1 MTSTT
6 PRGRPPPWTA
16 LAPRRCWPVPRRT
29 SRTSTPRNGASR
41 RGPTAAAR
49 CAGGRSRAP
58 ASRSGRR
65 RGPAWTTPPDR
76 RLPVMTAATAS
87 SPDGTIVVVGSVN
100 VDLLAQVQR
109 HPRPGETL
117 HGTGGQMLP
126 GGKGANQA
134 VAAARLGARVAMVGA
149 VGSDVQAE
157 AALSALRE
165 AGVDLGHV
173 AEIEGPTGLAI
184 VTVAEDGENSIVVIA
199 GANDAMDAGRVRAA
213 AEVISAARIVVCQ
226 GEIPRDGIEALPALV
241 TGRFLHN
248 PAPVMELDPAVL
260 RASDPLVVNQ
270 HEAGLVLA
278 QLAPDAETPSQPAQI
293 ATALREAG
301 IASVVLTLGAE
312 GSLVV
317 DAEGQHRIPAAPV
330 TAVDT
335 TGAGDAFIGALAV
348 GLARGES
355 LPLAA
360 RFASRVGAFAAT
372 GHGAQPSYPGT
383 EDPLPVLS
391 GEGA

>member
-1 MTSTT
+1 
-6 PRGRPPPWTA
+6 
-16 LAPRRCWPVPRRT
+16 
-29 SRTSTPRNGASR
+29 
-41 RGPTAAAR
+41 
-49 CAGGRSRAP
+49 
-58 ASRSGRR
+58 
-65 RGPAWTTPPDR
+65 
-76 RLPVMTAATAS
+76 MTAATAS
-87 SPDGTIVVVGSVN
+87 SPDDTIVVVGSVN

-199 GANDAMDAGRVRAA
+199 GANDAMGAGRVRAA
-213 AEVISAARIVVCQ
+213 AEAISAARIVVCQ

-278 QLAPDAETPSQPAQI
+278 QLAPDQEAPEDPEAVV
-293 ATALREAG
+293 AALRAAG
-301 IASVVLTLGAE
+301 IPSAVLTLGAD
-312 GSLVV
+312 GSLVADQAGV
-317 DAEGQHRIPAAPV
+317 RRIPPAPV
-330 TAVDT
+330 EAVDT
-335 TGAGDAFIGALAV
+335 TGSGDAFIGALAL
-348 GLARGES
+348 GLARGDD
-355 LPLAA
+355 LATAA
-360 RFASRVGAFAAT
+360 RLASRVGAFAAT
-372 GHGAQPSYPGT
+372 GEGAQPSYPT
-383 EDPLPVLS
+383 AADALPPLQ
-391 GEGA
+391 EA

>member
-1 MTSTT
+1 
-6 PRGRPPPWTA
+6 
-16 LAPRRCWPVPRRT
+16 
-29 SRTSTPRNGASR
+29 
-41 RGPTAAAR
+41 
-49 CAGGRSRAP
+49 
-58 ASRSGRR
+58 
-65 RGPAWTTPPDR
+65 
-76 RLPVMTAATAS
+76 MTAATAS

-149 VGSDVQAE
+149 IGTDVQAE

-165 AGVDLGHV
+165 AGVDLSHV

-199 GANDAMDAGRVRAA
+199 GANDAMGAGRVRAA

-278 QLAPDAETPSQPAQI
+278 QLVPGQEAPEDPEAVVA
-293 ATALREAG
+293 ALRAAG
-301 IASVVLTLGAE
+301 IPSAVLTLGAD
-312 GSLVV
+312 GSLVADQAGV
-317 DAEGQHRIPAAPV
+317 RRIPPAPV
-330 TAVDT
+330 EAVDT
-335 TGAGDAFIGALAV
+335 TGSGDAFIGALAL
-348 GLARGES
+348 GLARGDD
-355 LPLAA
+355 LATAA
-360 RFASRVGAFAAT
+360 RLASRVGAFAAT
-372 GHGAQPSYPGT
+372 GEGAQPSYPT
-383 EDPLPVLS
+383 AADELPPLQ
-391 GEGA
+391 EA

>member
-1 MTSTT
+1 
-6 PRGRPPPWTA
+6 
-16 LAPRRCWPVPRRT
+16 
-29 SRTSTPRNGASR
+29 
-41 RGPTAAAR
+41 
-49 CAGGRSRAP
+49 
-58 ASRSGRR
+58 
-65 RGPAWTTPPDR
+65 
-76 RLPVMTAATAS
+76 MTAATAS

-100 VDLLAQVQR
+100 VDLLAQVRR

-117 HGTGGQMLP
+117 HGTGGRMLP

-199 GANDAMDAGRVRAA
+199 GANDAMGADRVRAA

-278 QLAPDAETPSQPAQI
+278 QLAPGQEAPEDPEAVVA
-293 ATALREAG
+293 ALLAAG
-301 IASVVLTLGAE
+301 IPSAVLTLGAD
-312 GSLVV
+312 GSLVADQAGV
-317 DAEGQHRIPAAPV
+317 RRIPPAPV
-330 TAVDT
+330 EAVDT
-335 TGAGDAFIGALAV
+335 TGSGDAFIGALAL
-348 GLARGES
+348 GLARGDDLS
-355 LPLAA
+355 TAA
-360 RFASRVGAFAAT
+360 RLASRVGAFAAT
-372 GHGAQPSYPGT
+372 GEGAQPSYPT
-383 EDPLPVLS
+383 AADELPALQ
-391 GEGA
+391 

>member
-1 MTSTT
+1 
-6 PRGRPPPWTA
+6 
-16 LAPRRCWPVPRRT
+16 
-29 SRTSTPRNGASR
+29 
-41 RGPTAAAR
+41 
-49 CAGGRSRAP
+49 
-58 ASRSGRR
+58 
-65 RGPAWTTPPDR
+65 
-76 RLPVMTAATAS
+76 MTAATAS

-199 GANDAMDAGRVRAA
+199 GANDAMGAGRVRAA

-241 TGRFLHN
+241 RGRFLHN

-278 QLAPDAETPSQPAQI
+278 QLAPDQEAPEDPEAVV
-293 ATALREAG
+293 AALRAAG
-301 IASVVLTLGAE
+301 IPSAVLTLGAD
-312 GSLVV
+312 GSLVADQGGV
-317 DAEGQHRIPAAPV
+317 RRVPPAPV
-330 TAVDT
+330 EAVDT
-335 TGAGDAFIGALAV
+335 TGSGDAFIGALAL
-348 GLARGES
+348 GLARGDD
-355 LPLAA
+355 LATAA
-360 RFASRVGAFAAT
+360 RLASRVGAFAAT
-372 GHGAQPSYPGT
+372 GEGAQPSYPT
-383 EDPLPVLS
+383 AADELPALQ
-391 GEGA
+391 

>member
-1 MTSTT
+1 
-6 PRGRPPPWTA
+6 
-16 LAPRRCWPVPRRT
+16 
-29 SRTSTPRNGASR
+29 
-41 RGPTAAAR
+41 
-49 CAGGRSRAP
+49 
-58 ASRSGRR
+58 
-65 RGPAWTTPPDR
+65 
-76 RLPVMTAATAS
+76 MTAATAS

-199 GANDAMDAGRVRAA
+199 GANDAMDAARIRAA

-278 QLAPDAETPSQPAQI
+278 QLAPGQEAPEDPEAVVA
-293 ATALREAG
+293 ALRAAG
-301 IASVVLTLGAE
+301 IPSAVLTLGAD
-312 GSLVV
+312 GSLVADQAGV
-317 DAEGQHRIPAAPV
+317 RRIPPAPV
-330 TAVDT
+330 EAVDT
-335 TGAGDAFIGALAV
+335 TGSGDAFIGALAL
-348 GLARGES
+348 GLARGDD
-355 LPLAA
+355 LATAA
-360 RFASRVGAFAAT
+360 RLASRVGAFAAT
-372 GHGAQPSYPGT
+372 GEGAQPSYPT
-383 EDPLPVLS
+383 AADELPALQ
-391 GEGA
+391 

>member
-1 MTSTT
+1 
-6 PRGRPPPWTA
+6 
-16 LAPRRCWPVPRRT
+16 
-29 SRTSTPRNGASR
+29 
-41 RGPTAAAR
+41 
-49 CAGGRSRAP
+49 
-58 ASRSGRR
+58 
-65 RGPAWTTPPDR
+65 
-76 RLPVMTAATAS
+76 MTAATAS

-278 QLAPDAETPSQPAQI
+278 QLAPGQEAPEDPEAVVA
-293 ATALREAG
+293 ALRAAG
-301 IASVVLTLGAE
+301 IPSAVLTLGAD
-312 GSLVV
+312 GSLVADQAGV
-317 DAEGQHRIPAAPV
+317 RRVPPAPV
-330 TAVDT
+330 EAVDT
-335 TGAGDAFIGALAV
+335 TGSGDAFIGALAL
-348 GLARGES
+348 GLARGDD
-355 LPLAA
+355 LATAA
-360 RFASRVGAFAAT
+360 RLASRVGAFAAT
-372 GHGAQPSYPGT
+372 GEGAQPSYP
-383 EDPLPVLS
+383 DASSSLPELS
-391 GEGA
+391 QA

>member
-1 MTSTT
+1 
-6 PRGRPPPWTA
+6 
-16 LAPRRCWPVPRRT
+16 
-29 SRTSTPRNGASR
+29 
-41 RGPTAAAR
+41 
-49 CAGGRSRAP
+49 
-58 ASRSGRR
+58 
-65 RGPAWTTPPDR
+65 
-76 RLPVMTAATAS
+76 MTAATAS

-157 AALSALRE
+157 VALSALRE

-199 GANDAMDAGRVRAA
+199 GANDAMDAARVRAA

-241 TGRFLHN
+241 AGRFLHN

-278 QLAPDAETPSQPAQI
+278 QLAPGQEAPEDPEAVVA
-293 ATALREAG
+293 ALRAAG
-301 IASVVLTLGAE
+301 IPSAVLTLGAG
-312 GSLVV
+312 GSLVADQGGV
-317 DAEGQHRIPAAPV
+317 RRIPPAPV
-330 TAVDT
+330 EAVDT
-335 TGAGDAFIGALAV
+335 TGSGDAFIGALAL
-348 GLARGES
+348 GLARGDD
-355 LPLAA
+355 LATAA
-360 RFASRVGAFAAT
+360 RLASRVGAFAAT
-372 GHGAQPSYPGT
+372 GAGAQPSYPT
-383 EDPLPVLS
+383 TADELPPLH
-391 GEGA
+391 EA

>member
-1 MTSTT
+1 
-6 PRGRPPPWTA
+6 
-16 LAPRRCWPVPRRT
+16 
-29 SRTSTPRNGASR
+29 
-41 RGPTAAAR
+41 
-49 CAGGRSRAP
+49 
-58 ASRSGRR
+58 
-65 RGPAWTTPPDR
+65 
-76 RLPVMTAATAS
+76 MTAATAS

-100 VDLLAQVQR
+100 VDLLAQVRR

-117 HGTGGQMLP
+117 HGTGGRMLP

-157 AALSALRE
+157 AALAALRE

-199 GANDAMDAGRVRAA
+199 GANDAMGAGRVRAA

-278 QLAPDAETPSQPAQI
+278 QLAPDQEAPEDPEAVV
-293 ATALREAG
+293 AALRAAG
-301 IASVVLTLGAE
+301 IPSAVLTLGAE
-312 GSLVV
+312 GSLVADQAGV
-317 DAEGQHRIPAAPV
+317 RRIPPAPV
-330 TAVDT
+330 ETVDT
-335 TGAGDAFIGALAV
+335 TGSGDAFIGALAL
-348 GLARGES
+348 GLARGDD
-355 LPLAA
+355 LATAA
-360 RFASRVGAFAAT
+360 RLASRVGAFAAT
-372 GHGAQPSYPGT
+372 DEGAQPSYPT
-383 EDPLPVLS
+383 AADALPPLQ
-391 GEGA
+391 EA

>member
-1 MTSTT
+1 
-6 PRGRPPPWTA
+6 
-16 LAPRRCWPVPRRT
+16 
-29 SRTSTPRNGASR
+29 
-41 RGPTAAAR
+41 
-49 CAGGRSRAP
+49 
-58 ASRSGRR
+58 
-65 RGPAWTTPPDR
+65 
-76 RLPVMTAATAS
+76 MTAATAS

-157 AALSALRE
+157 AALSVLRE

-278 QLAPDAETPSQPAQI
+278 QLAPGQEAPEDPEAVVA
-293 ATALREAG
+293 ALRAAG
-301 IASVVLTLGAE
+301 IPSAVLTLGAD
-312 GSLVV
+312 GSLVADQAGV
-317 DAEGQHRIPAAPV
+317 RRIPPAPV
-330 TAVDT
+330 EAVDT
-335 TGAGDAFIGALAV
+335 TGSGDAFIGALAL
-348 GLARGES
+348 GLARGDD
-355 LPLAA
+355 LATAA
-360 RFASRVGAFAAT
+360 RLASRVGAFAAT
-372 GHGAQPSYPGT
+372 GEGAQPSYPT
-383 EDPLPVLS
+383 AADELPALQ
-391 GEGA
+391 

>member
-1 MTSTT
+1 
-6 PRGRPPPWTA
+6 
-16 LAPRRCWPVPRRT
+16 
-29 SRTSTPRNGASR
+29 
-41 RGPTAAAR
+41 
-49 CAGGRSRAP
+49 
-58 ASRSGRR
+58 
-65 RGPAWTTPPDR
+65 
-76 RLPVMTAATAS
+76 MTAATAS

-173 AEIEGPTGLAI
+173 AVCGGPRGRAS
-184 VTVAEDGENSIVVIA
+184 VPGAEDGENSIVVSA

-278 QLAPDAETPSQPAQI
+278 QLAPGQEAPEDPEAVVA
-293 ATALREAG
+293 ALRAAG
-301 IASVVLTLGAE
+301 IPSAVLTLGAD
-312 GSLVV
+312 GSLVADQAGV
-317 DAEGQHRIPAAPV
+317 RRIPPAPV
-330 TAVDT
+330 AAVDT
-335 TGAGDAFIGALAV
+335 TGSGDAFIGALAL
-348 GLARGES
+348 GLARGDD
-355 LPLAA
+355 LTTAA
-360 RFASRVGAFAAT
+360 RLASRVGAFAAT
-372 GHGAQPSYPGT
+372 GEGAQPSYPGT
-383 EDPLPVLS
+383 TSTLPPLTES
-391 GEGA
+391 

>member
-1 MTSTT
+1 
-6 PRGRPPPWTA
+6 
-16 LAPRRCWPVPRRT
+16 
-29 SRTSTPRNGASR
+29 
-41 RGPTAAAR
+41 
-49 CAGGRSRAP
+49 
-58 ASRSGRR
+58 
-65 RGPAWTTPPDR
+65 
-76 RLPVMTAATAS
+76 MTAATAS

-278 QLAPDAETPSQPAQI
+278 QLAPGQEAPEDPEAVVA
-293 ATALREAG
+293 ALRAAG
-301 IASVVLTLGAE
+301 IPSAVLTLGAD
-312 GSLVV
+312 GSLVADQAGV
-317 DAEGQHRIPAAPV
+317 RRIPPAPV
-330 TAVDT
+330 EAVDT
-335 TGAGDAFIGALAV
+335 TGSGDAFIGALAL
-348 GLARGES
+348 GLARGDD
-355 LPLAA
+355 LATAA
-360 RFASRVGAFAAT
+360 RLASRVGAFAAT
-372 GHGAQPSYPGT
+372 GEGAQPSYPT
-383 EDPLPVLS
+383 AADELPALQ
-391 GEGA
+391 

>member
-1 MTSTT
+1 
-6 PRGRPPPWTA
+6 
-16 LAPRRCWPVPRRT
+16 
-29 SRTSTPRNGASR
+29 
-41 RGPTAAAR
+41 
-49 CAGGRSRAP
+49 
-58 ASRSGRR
+58 
-65 RGPAWTTPPDR
+65 
-76 RLPVMTAATAS
+76 MTAATAS

-100 VDLLAQVQR
+100 VDLLAQVRR

-278 QLAPDAETPSQPAQI
+278 QLAPDEDAPEDPEQI
-293 ATALREAG
+293 LRALLAAG
-301 IASVVLTLGAE
+301 IPSAVLTLGAD
-312 GSLVV
+312 GSLVADQAGV
-317 DAEGQHRIPAAPV
+317 RRIPPAPV
-330 TAVDT
+330 EAVDT
-335 TGAGDAFIGALAV
+335 TGSGDAFIGALAL
-348 GLARGES
+348 GLARGDD
-355 LPLAA
+355 LATAA
-360 RFASRVGAFAAT
+360 RLASRVGAFAAT
-372 GHGAQPSYPGT
+372 GEGAQPSYPT
-383 EDPLPVLS
+383 AADELPALQ
-391 GEGA
+391 

>member
-1 MTSTT
+1 
-6 PRGRPPPWTA
+6 
-16 LAPRRCWPVPRRT
+16 
-29 SRTSTPRNGASR
+29 
-41 RGPTAAAR
+41 
-49 CAGGRSRAP
+49 
-58 ASRSGRR
+58 
-65 RGPAWTTPPDR
+65 
-76 RLPVMTAATAS
+76 MTAATAS

-100 VDLLAQVQR
+100 VDLLAQVRR

-117 HGTGGQMLP
+117 HGTGGRMLP

-157 AALSALRE
+157 ATLSALRE

-199 GANDAMDAGRVRAA
+199 GANDAMGAGRVRAA

-278 QLAPDAETPSQPAQI
+278 QLAPGQEAPEDPEAVVA
-293 ATALREAG
+293 ALRAAG
-301 IASVVLTLGAE
+301 IPSAVLTLGAD
-312 GSLVV
+312 GSLVADQAGV
-317 DAEGQHRIPAAPV
+317 RRIPPAPV
-330 TAVDT
+330 EAVDT
-335 TGAGDAFIGALAV
+335 TGSGDAFIGALAL
-348 GLARGES
+348 GLARGDD
-355 LPLAA
+355 LATAA
-360 RFASRVGAFAAT
+360 RLASRVGAFAAT
-372 GHGAQPSYPGT
+372 GEGAQPSYPT
-383 EDPLPVLS
+383 AADELPALQ
-391 GEGA
+391 

>member
-1 MTSTT
+1 
-6 PRGRPPPWTA
+6 
-16 LAPRRCWPVPRRT
+16 
-29 SRTSTPRNGASR
+29 
-41 RGPTAAAR
+41 
-49 CAGGRSRAP
+49 
-58 ASRSGRR
+58 
-65 RGPAWTTPPDR
+65 
-76 RLPVMTAATAS
+76 MTAATAS

-199 GANDAMDAGRVRAA
+199 GANDAMGADRVRAA

-278 QLAPDAETPSQPAQI
+278 QLAPGQEAPEDPEAVVA
-293 ATALREAG
+293 ALRAAG
-301 IASVVLTLGAE
+301 IPSAVLTLGAD
-312 GSLVV
+312 GSLVADQAGV
-317 DAEGQHRIPAAPV
+317 RRIPPAPV
-330 TAVDT
+330 EAVDT
-335 TGAGDAFIGALAV
+335 TGSGDAFIGALAL
-348 GLARGES
+348 GLARGDD
-355 LPLAA
+355 LATAA
-360 RFASRVGAFAAT
+360 RLASRVGAFAAT
-372 GHGAQPSYPGT
+372 GEGAQPSYPT
-383 EDPLPVLS
+383 AADELPALQ
-391 GEGA
+391 EA

>member
-1 MTSTT
+1 
-6 PRGRPPPWTA
+6 
-16 LAPRRCWPVPRRT
+16 
-29 SRTSTPRNGASR
+29 
-41 RGPTAAAR
+41 
-49 CAGGRSRAP
+49 
-58 ASRSGRR
+58 
-65 RGPAWTTPPDR
+65 
-76 RLPVMTAATAS
+76 MTAATAS
-87 SPDGTIVVVGSVN
+87 SPDGTIVVVGAVN
-100 VDLLAQVQR
+100 VDLLAQVRR

-213 AEVISAARIVVCQ
+213 AEAISAARIVVCQ

-278 QLAPDAETPSQPAQI
+278 QLAPDQEAPEDPEAVV
-293 ATALREAG
+293 AALRAAG
-301 IASVVLTLGAE
+301 IPSAVLTLGAD
-312 GSLVV
+312 GSLVADQAGV
-317 DAEGQHRIPAAPV
+317 RRIPPAPV
-330 TAVDT
+330 EAVDT
-335 TGAGDAFIGALAV
+335 TGSGDAFIGALAL
-348 GLARGES
+348 GLARGDD
-355 LPLAA
+355 LATAA
-360 RFASRVGAFAAT
+360 RLASRVGAFAAT
-372 GHGAQPSYPGT
+372 GEGAQPSYPT
-383 EDPLPVLS
+383 AADELPALQ
-391 GEGA
+391 

>member
-1 MTSTT
+1 
-6 PRGRPPPWTA
+6 
-16 LAPRRCWPVPRRT
+16 
-29 SRTSTPRNGASR
+29 
-41 RGPTAAAR
+41 
-49 CAGGRSRAP
+49 
-58 ASRSGRR
+58 
-65 RGPAWTTPPDR
+65 
-76 RLPVMTAATAS
+76 MTAATAS
-87 SPDGTIVVVGSVN
+87 SPDGAIVVVGSVN

-278 QLAPDAETPSQPAQI
+278 QLAPDQEAPEDPEAVV
-293 ATALREAG
+293 AALRAAG
-301 IASVVLTLGAE
+301 IPSAVLTLGAD
-312 GSLVV
+312 GSLVADQGGV
-317 DAEGQHRIPAAPV
+317 CRVPPAPV
-330 TAVDT
+330 EAVDT
-335 TGAGDAFIGALAV
+335 TGSGDAFIGALAL
-348 GLARGES
+348 GLARGDD
-355 LPLAA
+355 LATAA
-360 RFASRVGAFAAT
+360 RLASRVGAFAAT
-372 GHGAQPSYPGT
+372 GEGAQPSYPT
-383 EDPLPVLS
+383 AADELPALQ
-391 GEGA
+391 

>member
-1 MTSTT
+1 
-6 PRGRPPPWTA
+6 
-16 LAPRRCWPVPRRT
+16 
-29 SRTSTPRNGASR
+29 
-41 RGPTAAAR
+41 
-49 CAGGRSRAP
+49 
-58 ASRSGRR
+58 
-65 RGPAWTTPPDR
+65 
-76 RLPVMTAATAS
+76 MTAATAS

-100 VDLLAQVQR
+100 VDLLAQVRR

-278 QLAPDAETPSQPAQI
+278 QLAPDQEAPEDPEAVV
-293 ATALREAG
+293 AALRAAG
-301 IASVVLTLGAE
+301 IPSAVLTLGAD
-312 GSLVV
+312 GSLVADQAGV
-317 DAEGQHRIPAAPV
+317 RRIPPAPV
-330 TAVDT
+330 EAVDT
-335 TGAGDAFIGALAV
+335 TGSGDAFIGALAL
-348 GLARGES
+348 GLARGDD
-355 LPLAA
+355 LATAA
-360 RFASRVGAFAAT
+360 RLASRVGAFAAT
-372 GHGAQPSYPGT
+372 GEGAQPSYPT
-383 EDPLPVLS
+383 AADELPALQ
-391 GEGA
+391 

>member
-1 MTSTT
+1 
-6 PRGRPPPWTA
+6 
-16 LAPRRCWPVPRRT
+16 
-29 SRTSTPRNGASR
+29 
-41 RGPTAAAR
+41 
-49 CAGGRSRAP
+49 
-58 ASRSGRR
+58 
-65 RGPAWTTPPDR
+65 
-76 RLPVMTAATAS
+76 MTAATAS

-213 AEVISAARIVVCQ
+213 AEAISAARIVVCQ

-278 QLAPDAETPSQPAQI
+278 QLAPDQEAPEDPEAVV
-293 ATALREAG
+293 AALRATG
-301 IASVVLTLGAE
+301 IPSAVLTLGAD
-312 GSLVV
+312 GSLVADQAGV
-317 DAEGQHRIPAAPV
+317 RRVPPAPV
-330 TAVDT
+330 EAVDT
-335 TGAGDAFIGALAV
+335 TGSGDAFIGALAL
-348 GLARGES
+348 GLARGDD
-355 LPLAA
+355 LATAA
-360 RFASRVGAFAAT
+360 RLASRVGAFAAT
-372 GHGAQPSYPGT
+372 GEGAQPSYPT
-383 EDPLPVLS
+383 AADELPALQ
-391 GEGA
+391 

>member
-1 MTSTT
+1 
-6 PRGRPPPWTA
+6 
-16 LAPRRCWPVPRRT
+16 
-29 SRTSTPRNGASR
+29 
-41 RGPTAAAR
+41 
-49 CAGGRSRAP
+49 
-58 ASRSGRR
+58 
-65 RGPAWTTPPDR
+65 
-76 RLPVMTAATAS
+76 MTAATAS

-260 RASDPLVVNQ
+260 RTSDPLVVNQ

-278 QLAPDAETPSQPAQI
+278 QLAPDQEAPEDPEAVV
-293 ATALREAG
+293 AALRAAG
-301 IASVVLTLGAE
+301 IPSAVLTLGAD
-312 GSLVV
+312 GSLVADQGGV
-317 DAEGQHRIPAAPV
+317 CRVPPAPV
-330 TAVDT
+330 EAVDT
-335 TGAGDAFIGALAV
+335 TGSGDAFIGALAL
-348 GLARGES
+348 GLARGDD
-355 LPLAA
+355 LATAA
-360 RFASRVGAFAAT
+360 RLASRVGAFAAT
-372 GHGAQPSYPGT
+372 GEGAQPSYPT
-383 EDPLPVLS
+383 AADELPALQ
-391 GEGA
+391 

>member
-1 MTSTT
+1 
-6 PRGRPPPWTA
+6 
-16 LAPRRCWPVPRRT
+16 
-29 SRTSTPRNGASR
+29 
-41 RGPTAAAR
+41 
-49 CAGGRSRAP
+49 
-58 ASRSGRR
+58 
-65 RGPAWTTPPDR
+65 
-76 RLPVMTAATAS
+76 MTAATAS

-278 QLAPDAETPSQPAQI
+278 QLAPDQEAPEDPEAVV
-293 ATALREAG
+293 AALRAAG
-301 IASVVLTLGAE
+301 IPSAVLTLGAD
-312 GSLVV
+312 GSLVADQAGV
-317 DAEGQHRIPAAPV
+317 RRVPPAPV
-330 TAVDT
+330 EAVDT
-335 TGAGDAFIGALAV
+335 TGSGDAFIGALAL
-348 GLARGES
+348 GLARGDD
-355 LPLAA
+355 LATAA
-360 RFASRVGAFAAT
+360 RLASRVGAFAAT
-372 GHGAQPSYPGT
+372 GEGAQPSYPT
-383 EDPLPVLS
+383 AADALPPLQ
-391 GEGA
+391 EA

>member
-1 MTSTT
+1 
-6 PRGRPPPWTA
+6 
-16 LAPRRCWPVPRRT
+16 
-29 SRTSTPRNGASR
+29 
-41 RGPTAAAR
+41 
-49 CAGGRSRAP
+49 
-58 ASRSGRR
+58 
-65 RGPAWTTPPDR
+65 
-76 RLPVMTAATAS
+76 MTAATAS

-260 RASDPLVVNQ
+260 RTSDPLVVNQ

-278 QLAPDAETPSQPAQI
+278 QLAPDQEAPEDPEAVV
-293 ATALREAG
+293 AALRAAG
-301 IASVVLTLGAE
+301 IPSAVLTLGAD
-312 GSLVV
+312 GSLVADQAGV
-317 DAEGQHRIPAAPV
+317 RRIPPAPV
-330 TAVDT
+330 EAVDT
-335 TGAGDAFIGALAV
+335 TGSGDAFIGALAL
-348 GLARGES
+348 GLARGDD
-355 LPLAA
+355 LATAA
-360 RFASRVGAFAAT
+360 RLASRVGAFAAT
-372 GHGAQPSYPGT
+372 GEGAQPSYPT
-383 EDPLPVLS
+383 AADELPPLQ
-391 GEGA
+391 EA

>member
-1 MTSTT
+1 
-6 PRGRPPPWTA
+6 
-16 LAPRRCWPVPRRT
+16 
-29 SRTSTPRNGASR
+29 
-41 RGPTAAAR
+41 
-49 CAGGRSRAP
+49 
-58 ASRSGRR
+58 
-65 RGPAWTTPPDR
+65 
-76 RLPVMTAATAS
+76 MTAATAS

-100 VDLLAQVQR
+100 VDLLAQVRR

-278 QLAPDAETPSQPAQI
+278 QLAPGQEAPEDPEAVVA
-293 ATALREAG
+293 ALLAAG
-301 IASVVLTLGAE
+301 IPSAVLTLGAD
-312 GSLVV
+312 GSLVADQAGV
-317 DAEGQHRIPAAPV
+317 RRIPPAPV
-330 TAVDT
+330 EAVDT
-335 TGAGDAFIGALAV
+335 TGSGDAFIGALAL
-348 GLARGES
+348 GLARGDD
-355 LPLAA
+355 LATAA
-360 RFASRVGAFAAT
+360 RLASRVGAFAAT
-372 GHGAQPSYPGT
+372 GEGAQPSYPT
-383 EDPLPVLS
+383 AADELPALQ
-391 GEGA
+391 

>member
-1 MTSTT
+1 
-6 PRGRPPPWTA
+6 
-16 LAPRRCWPVPRRT
+16 
-29 SRTSTPRNGASR
+29 
-41 RGPTAAAR
+41 
-49 CAGGRSRAP
+49 
-58 ASRSGRR
+58 
-65 RGPAWTTPPDR
+65 
-76 RLPVMTAATAS
+76 MTAATAS

-100 VDLLAQVQR
+100 VDLLAQVRR

-278 QLAPDAETPSQPAQI
+278 QLAPGQEAPEDPEAVVA
-293 ATALREAG
+293 ALRAAG
-301 IASVVLTLGAE
+301 IPSAVLTLGAD
-312 GSLVV
+312 GSLVADQAGV
-317 DAEGQHRIPAAPV
+317 RRIPPAPV
-330 TAVDT
+330 EAVDT
-335 TGAGDAFIGALAV
+335 TGSGYAFIGALAL
-348 GLARGES
+348 GLARGDD
-355 LPLAA
+355 LTTAA
-360 RFASRVGAFAAT
+360 RLASRVGAFAAT
-372 GHGAQPSYPGT
+372 GEGAQPSYPT
-383 EDPLPVLS
+383 AADELPALQ
-391 GEGA
+391 